1 MALGGR
7 LYVIEGGDGTGKTAL
22 AQAVSDHLDS
32 VCHPHKYLAFP
43 GQETGTFGRHVY
55 ELHHDG
61 GRFGVC
67 SIHAASLQLLH
78 VAAHVD
84 TIERTIKPALAAGC
98 SIVLD
103 RFWWSAWVYGAA
115 DGVDPGVL
123 DIILSVEQKYWGD
136 ILPDVAFLL
145 DRDLP
150 LRNAEPSDRWLRVRD
165 AYRTFVDAGS
175 HPHPVRII
183 ANASS
188 LDDALARVLSALERL
203 EAAPEGVQVADP
215 RRTGQLAMPFT
226 APNAPLTV
234 IATPTDSRNATGR
247 HQGGGRTILAPI
259 APAKT
264 TEVFDTY
271 WRFAAERQRIF
282 FRRLTGEPP
291 PWTNDPILATYK
303 FTNAYRASDRVSQ
316 YLINSVIRQGEQEPD
331 ELFFRIMLFKMFNSV
346 ATWELL
352 RAAFGTVTRED
363 YSFDR
368 YDTVLSKALD
378 DGTAIFSAAYLMPP
392 GGQHFGYARKHRNY
406 LCLLE
411 IMMADDVPR
420 RLTEAR
426 SMREAYELLLS
437 YPMIGPFLAYQYVTD
452 LNYST
457 LTNFSEM
464 EFVMPGPGARDG
476 IRKCFTDLGGLS
488 EIDIIQVMA
497 QRQDGEFDRLGLD
510 FQSLWGRPLQLI
522 DCQNLF
528 CEVDKYARVAHPQI
542 KGISGRQRIKQ
553 LYRQAVGPLDVSYP
567 PKWGLSPTDNQANCK
582 DNDA

>member
-1 MALGGR
+1 MSQGGK
-7 LYVIEGGDGTGKTAL
+7 LYVIEGADGTGKTAL
-22 AQAVSDHLDS
+22 AQAVSARLDS
-32 VCHPHKYLAFP
+32 ACHPHEYLAFP

-55 ELHHDG
+55 ELHHDV
-61 GRFGVC
+61 GRFGVR
-67 SIHAASLQLLH
+67 SVHAASLQMLH

-84 TIERTIKPALAAGC
+84 TIEQTIKPTLATGR

-103 RFWWSAWVYGAA
+103 RFWWSAWIYGTV
-115 DGVDPGVL
+115 DGVDPNVL
-123 DIILSVEQKYWGD
+123 KMILAIERKYWGGV
-136 ILPDVAFLL
+136 LPDVAFLL

-150 LRNAEPSDRWLRVRD
+150 LRDAESSERWSKVRD
-165 AYRTFVDAGS
+165 AYRTFADAGS

-188 LDDALARVLSALERL
+188 LEIALASVLSEIECLEVVPKG
-203 EAAPEGVQVADP
+203 APAVDP
-215 RRTGQLAMPFT
+215 RGMGQLALPFA
-226 APNAPLTV
+226 APNTPLTV
-234 IATPTDSRNATGR
+234 KTTPVDSRSATGHR
-247 HQGGGRTILAPI
+247 QGSGRMILAPI
-259 APAKT
+259 APAKP

-282 FRRLTGEPP
+282 FHRLAGESP
-291 PWTNDPILATYK
+291 PWTHDPILATYK

-316 YLINSVIRQGEQEPD
+316 YLINNVIHHGEQEPD

-346 ATWELL
+346 ATWERL
-352 RAAFGTVTRED
+352 RATFGTVSRED

-378 DGTAIFSAAYLMPP
+378 DGTAIFSAAYVMPP

-406 LCLLE
+406 LRLLE
-411 IMMADDVPR
+411 IMMADDVPH

-497 QRQDGEFDRLGLD
+497 QRQEGEFDRLGLD

-553 LYRQAVGPLDVSYP
+553 LYRQATGPLDVSYP
-567 PKWGLSPTDNQANCK
+567 PKWGLSPTVNQVNRK